1 MTVKNKSFLGKLLIV
16 VGSYAMCVLH
26 WLNLLPSATVQEIWG
41 AGAMAYGILL
51 GTVDFNIVHD
61 SWVEVKQPVESDKR

>member
-1 MTVKNKSFLGKLLIV
+1 MTVKNKSFLGKLIIV
-16 VGSYAMCVLH
+16 IVSYGMCVLH
-26 WLNLLPSATVQEIWG
+26 WCNLLPSATVQEIWG

-61 SWVEVKQPVESDKR
+61 SWVEVKKEDDDGR

>member
-1 MTVKNKSFLGKLLIV
+1 MTVKNKSFLGKLIIV
-16 VGSYAMCVLH
+16 IASYGMCVLH
-26 WLNLLPSATVQEIWG
+26 WLNILPAATVQEIWG

-61 SWVEVKQPVESDKR
+61 SWVEVKKEPESER